1 MASGDV
7 VGHVLEVMPPN
18 ASAAARSRRLG
29 GSTPAESILC
39 YTFDGTA
46 AEYLDLKVMLR
57 GYDGGGL
64 TIDLP
69 WAALTVTTGAVRW
82 EVAIRR
88 IQDDAE
94 DLDAS
99 QTYDFNG
106 TTDTTASAAGEL
118 SYPTVTF
125 TDGADMD
132 SWAEGELAIV
142 RIRRDP
148 ANGGDTITEDA
159 QLFGWLIRET

>member
-7 VGHVLEVMPPN
+7 VGHVIEVMPPN
-18 ASAAARSRRLG
+18 ASAAARTRRLG
-29 GSTPAESILC
+29 GSTPAESTLC
-39 YTFDGTA
+39 YAFDGTA

-64 TIDLP
+64 TMVLP
-69 WAALTVTTGAVRW
+69 WAAATVTTGAARW
-82 EVAIRR
+82 EAAIRR

-99 QTYDFNG
+99 HTYDFNG
-106 TTDTTASAAGEL
+106 VTDTTASAAGEL
-118 SYPTVTF
+118 SYPTITF

-142 RIRRDP
+142 RIRRLPTD
-148 ANGGDTITEDA
+148 AGDTITEDT